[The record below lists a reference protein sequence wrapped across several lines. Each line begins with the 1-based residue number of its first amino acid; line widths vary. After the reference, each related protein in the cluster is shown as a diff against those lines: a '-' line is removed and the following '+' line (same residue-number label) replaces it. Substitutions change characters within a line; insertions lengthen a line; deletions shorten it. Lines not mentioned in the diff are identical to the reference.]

1 MSSQAARLVASP
13 YLLDQQSALN
23 LLESNLYLLFMFEVG
38 LPAKYFE
45 ILLRLVLELV
55 CSGGLLLEVDAE
67 LLILRQSLASL
78 LMGLLV

>member
-1 MSSQAARLVASP
+1 
-13 YLLDQQSALN
+13 
-23 LLESNLYLLFMFEVG
+23 MFEVG